1 MDQSVFKGW
10 SNAEKIALVSEFIH
24 WNGDIEEIQEFEQMN
39 EADQLRRFRCIGDS
53 SWMSF
58 FAERLKKPTV
68 QIKFPLRVFPHFVLP
83 ESRVVVNSP
92 AELTAALEKAIN
104 VSPVGEVS
112 IEILS

>member
-1 MDQSVFKGW
+1 MTSV
-10 SNAEKIALVSEFIH
+10 IAPCPRPYWHYNRDL
-24 WNGDIEEIQEFEQMN
+24 EEIREFEQMDD
-39 EADQLRRFRCIGDS
+39 AGRLRWFARIGDS

-58 FAERLKKPTV
+58 FAHRLTQPIF
-68 QIKFPLRVFPHFVLP
+68 QIKFPLRVLPHFGLP

-92 AELTAALEKAIN
+92 AELTTALETAID